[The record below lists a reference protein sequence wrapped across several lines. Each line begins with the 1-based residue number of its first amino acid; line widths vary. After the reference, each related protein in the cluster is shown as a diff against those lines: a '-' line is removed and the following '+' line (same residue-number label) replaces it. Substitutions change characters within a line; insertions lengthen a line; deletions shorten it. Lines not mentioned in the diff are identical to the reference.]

1 MTIGLYLL
9 CSYKTPLSDAFL
21 QAAQYLGYKIGDINA
36 ESSFTFMH
44 MQITARRSKRFST
57 AKAFLR

>member
-1 MTIGLYLL
+1 MCF

-21 QAAQYLGYKIGDINA
+21 RAAEYLGYKTLDVNSETAYG
-36 ESSFTFMH
+36 FTH
-44 MQITARRSKRFST
+44 MQITAKRGKRFST